1 MVIYHILFLKRTGIA
16 NLAWDSP
23 FSKDPLPVFV
33 YTQKRGLFTSS
44 TLIEASPNAFAT
56 STSKS
61 PRRGAQTK
69 QHRC

>member
-33 YTQKRGLFTSS
+33 YTQKTWTIYIVYAYRGIAKRLCYFN
-44 TLIEASPNAFAT
+44 E
-56 STSKS
+56 
-61 PRRGAQTK
+61 
-69 QHRC
+69 